1 MAKVKST
8 KIGSTQVRFLKEV
21 LYPAMGKKG
30 YPELLKDCEALGI
43 NITTVNSVQTTVS
56 NIKGALVASGQK
68 AIWEKIQPVA
78 GARGRRAGVK
88 QDIGDLLADLE
99 NLADTVDGEEMTG
112 SESESETPAAE

>member
-8 KIGSTQVRFLKEV
+8 QVNGTQARFLTEV
-21 LYPAMGKKG
+21 LYPAMGKKS
-30 YPELLKDCEALGI
+30 YPQLLADCEAKGI

-56 NIKGALVASGQK
+56 NIKGALIAKGQK
-68 AIWEKIQPVA
+68 DIWLKIQPVA

-99 NLADTVDGEEMTG
+99 NLADTVDGEEMNEG
-112 SESESETPAAE
+112 ETPAAE